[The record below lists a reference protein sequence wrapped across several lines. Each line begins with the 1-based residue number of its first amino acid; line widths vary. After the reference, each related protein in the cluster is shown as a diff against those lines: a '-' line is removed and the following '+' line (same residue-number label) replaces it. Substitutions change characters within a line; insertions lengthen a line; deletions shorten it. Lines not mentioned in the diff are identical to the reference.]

1 MNVNDLV
8 AFVVDIL
15 NKVLAALGIDY
26 VIEVGQKEEEAE
38 PVA

>member
-26 VIEVGQKEEEAE
+26 VIEVGAKAEDEEV
-38 PVA
+38 VA

>member
-26 VIEVGQKEEEAE
+26 VIEVGEKAEDEEA
-38 PVA
+38 VA